1 MLNWSQSKQYGSLML
16 VLSRFSRVHLYATLW
31 IVAHQASLSM
41 GFSRQE
47 YWSGL
52 PFPSPGNLPNPG
64 IEPASLITPC
74 WKAGSLLLAPP
85 GNLDEGNIRVTKKDS
100 FGE

>member
-1 MLNWSQSKQYGSLML
+1 M
-16 VLSRFSRVHLYATLW
+16 LSRFSRVRLCATPQMA
-31 IVAHQASLSM
+31 AHQAPPSL

-64 IEPASLITPC
+64 TEPVSAALRADSLLSEPPGVIIEHVLITFYLGNI
-74 WKAGSLLLAPP
+74 ALLL
-85 GNLDEGNIRVTKKDS
+85 S
-100 FGE
+100 